1 MEKKTVKKETKVPEV
16 RKRQFEGVVVSVS
29 GIKTVKVCVESIKIH
44 PKYNKQY
51 KQRRNFAVHDEQGIA
66 KVGDVVTIEECR
78 PLSTRKRWFLVNK
91 K

>member
-1 MEKKTVKKETKVPEV
+1 MEKKTVKKETKVLDV
-16 RKRQFEGVVVSVS
+16 RKRQFEGVVVSLS
-29 GIKTVKVCVESIKIH
+29 GIKTVKVCVDSIKVH

-51 KQRRNFAVHDEQGIA
+51 KQRRNFAVHDEKGIA

>member
-1 MEKKTVKKETKVPEV
+1 MEKKTVKKETKVLDV
-16 RKRQFEGVVVSVS
+16 RKRQFEGVVVSLS
-29 GIKTVKVCVESIKIH
+29 GIKTVKVCVDSIKLH

-51 KQRRNFAVHDEQGIA
+51 KQRRNFAVHDEKGIA